1 MLLKQQF
8 LVQRTVC
15 VGVAVAWRGVLDP
28 SGLWVCYQTW
38 LWRGLGQML
47 ACPSL
52 HLLQE
57 AMAAADRPV
66 LLCYVTMEKGS

>member
-1 MLLKQQF
+1 
-8 LVQRTVC
+8 
-15 VGVAVAWRGVLDP
+15 
-28 SGLWVCYQTW
+28 
-38 LWRGLGQML
+38 ML